1 MFRAFFDKLRSAFRR
16 KRLSGVVR
24 PSNRKRTA
32 VAIAR
37 RTMSTFPVALVRS
50 LATHIARPLAKAG
63 ARMTFVGRMLRPVGR
78 LLHLVRYRFLSWAV
92 RVRLRHKVII
102 GLLGASVVSGIATY
116 AAMTQ
121 SPFFSNDPTTVLI
134 LSLLDLCFLVLLS
147 GIVAQRILSIWLR
160 RRRNQAGSRL
170 HVRMV
175 SMFALLAV
183 APALLVAM
191 FAAIFFY
198 FGVEAWF
205 SQHVRTSLN
214 ESLEVAQA
222 YLEEHK
228 QVLRADALAM
238 ANDLN
243 RQAVVL
249 SQNQVRFAQAVSTQA
264 YIRKLTEVIV
274 FDGSGKILAR
284 SGLSF
289 ALSLEP
295 VTPEML
301 AHARKGDVALIVN
314 DSDDRVR
321 ALVRLDNFVDTYLFV
336 GRPVEPVV
344 LNHMA
349 TTQQAVSEY
358 KQLEGKRF
366 GLQLTISLVFVA
378 VALLLLLTAV
388 WFGMNFATLL
398 VKPISDL
405 INAANR
411 VRGGDLGAR
420 VPVAEREGDDEL
432 DLLSRAFNRM
442 TSQLEA
448 QRSDLIEANY
458 QLDFRRRFTE
468 AVLSGVS
475 AGVIGLDPSGRINLM
490 NASAAAFFALEI
502 PEDFNGQPMA
512 ELSPEIQAVVAAIPP
527 GIRLTEEQVE
537 IRRVGQPTRTLL
549 VRVSSELKGSEVHG
563 YVVTFDDVSDLVSA
577 QRKAAWADVARRI
590 AHEIKNPLTPI
601 QLSAERLR
609 RKYANEVTTDP
620 EVFITCTD
628 TIVRHVEDIGR
639 MVDEFSAFA
648 RMPVPTMKEHELREI
663 CRQMVFLQ
671 GTGRA
676 DVKYFQ
682 ELPPEPCIA
691 ECDGRQIAQALTNLL
706 KNAVEAIDA
715 RILPLE
721 GSLLPGEVTV
731 RLSATDDV
739 VRLDVE
745 DNGKGLPI
753 EERNSL
759 TEPYVTTRNKG
770 TGLGLAIVKKIME
783 DHKGELT
790 LTDRP
795 KGGAIVS
802 LIWPRRQPQEASEG
816 QAPDVTLGSIIE
828 TLSNGS
834 ESDKEGVQAFVIAK
848 GLRRA

>member
-1 MFRAFFDKLRSAFRR
+1 M
-16 KRLSGVVR
+16 
-24 PSNRKRTA
+24 
-32 VAIAR
+32 I
-37 RTMSTFPVALVRS
+37 RS
-50 LATHIARPLAKAG
+50 L
-63 ARMTFVGRMLRPVGR
+63 
-78 LLHLVRYRFLSWAV
+78 RYRFVAWAV
-92 RVRLRHKVII
+92 RVRLRHKLIMSLIVT
-102 GLLGASVVSGIATY
+102 SVASGIATY

-121 SPFFSNDPTTVLI
+121 SPFFSNDPTTVLA
-134 LSLLDLCFLVLLS
+134 LSTLDLVLLVLLS
-147 GIVAQRILSIWLR
+147 GVVAQRILSIWTR

-191 FAAIFFY
+191 FAAVFFY

-264 YIRKLTEVIV
+264 YVRKLTEVIV

-295 VTPEML
+295 VTADML
-301 AHARKGDVALIVN
+301 SHARKGDVAMIVN

-388 WFGMNFATLL
+388 WFGMNFASRL
-398 VKPISDL
+398 VRPISDL
-405 INAANR
+405 IGAANR
-411 VRGGDLGAR
+411 VRGGDLRAR
-420 VPVAEREGDDEL
+420 VTVAEKEGDDEL

-442 TSQLEA
+442 TSQLET
-448 QRSDLIEANY
+448 QRSDLVDANT

-475 AGVIGLDPSGRINLM
+475 AGVIGLDPQGNVNLM
-490 NASAAAFFALEI
+490 NASAAAFFALEK
-502 PEDFNGQPMA
+502 PEELNGQPLVQ
-512 ELSPEIQAVVAAIPP
+512 LSPEIQAVVAAIPP

-537 IRRVGQPTRTLL
+537 IRRVGHPTRTLL
-549 VRVSSELKGSEVHG
+549 VRVSSELKGAEIHG

-609 RKYANEVTTDP
+609 RKYAKEIITDP
-620 EVFITCTD
+620 EVFLTCTD

-648 RMPVPTMKEHELREI
+648 RMPAPTMKEHELREL
-663 CRQMVFLQ
+663 CRQMIFLQ
-671 GTGRA
+671 STGRG
-676 DVKYFQ
+676 DVRYFQ
-682 ELPPEPCIA
+682 ELPPDALIA

-715 RILPLE
+715 RIVPLE

-731 RLSATDDV
+731 RLSVIDDR

-753 EERNSL
+753 EERNTL

-783 DHKGELT
+783 DHHGELT
-790 LTDRP
+790 LSDRV
-795 KGGAIVS
+795 KGSGAVVS
-802 LIWPRRQPQEASEG
+802 LIWPLRQPQTASAGESAEAS
-816 QAPDVTLGSIIE
+816 LGTIIE
-828 TLSNGS
+828 ALSNES
-834 ESDKEGVQAFVIAK
+834 ESVTDKSQSFVLSKDIRSA
-848 GLRRA
+848 

>member
-1 MFRAFFDKLRSAFRR
+1 MKSIR
-16 KRLSGVVR
+16 
-24 PSNRKRTA
+24 
-32 VAIAR
+32 
-37 RTMSTFPVALVRS
+37 
-50 LATHIARPLAKAG
+50 H
-63 ARMTFVGRMLRPVGR
+63 
-78 LLHLVRYRFLSWAV
+78 RFLTWAV
-92 RVRLRHKVII
+92 RVRLRHKLIMALVV
-102 GLLGASVVSGIATY
+102 ASIACGIATY

-134 LSLLDLCFLVLLS
+134 LSMLDLVFLVLLS
-147 GIVAQRILSIWLR
+147 GVVAQRIISIWLR

-205 SQHVRTSLN
+205 SQHVRTSLD
-214 ESLEVAQA
+214 ESLQVAQA

-243 RQAVVL
+243 RQAVLL
-249 SQNQVRFAQAVSTQA
+249 SQNQVHFAQAVSTQA

-295 VTPEML
+295 VTADML
-301 AHARKGDVALIVN
+301 EHARKGDVALIVN

-336 GRPVEPVV
+336 GRPVEPIV
-344 LNHMA
+344 LSHMA
-349 TTQQAVSEY
+349 TTQQAVKEY

-366 GLQLTISLVFVA
+366 GLQLTISLIFVA
-378 VALLLLLTAV
+378 VATLLLLTAV
-388 WFGMNFATLL
+388 WFGMNFATRL

-405 INAANR
+405 IGAANR
-411 VRGGDLGAR
+411 VRDGDLRAR
-420 VPVAEREGDDEL
+420 VAVASTEGDDEL

-448 QRSDLIEANY
+448 QRSDLVEANY

-475 AGVIGLDPSGRINLM
+475 AGVIGLDPAGKINLM
-490 NASAAAFFALEI
+490 NASALAFFGVDA
-502 PEDFNGQPMA
+502 PDKFNGKA
-512 ELSPEIQAVVAAIPP
+512 IADLSPEIQSVVAAIPP
-527 GIRLTEEQVE
+527 GVRQAEEQVE
-537 IRRVGQPTRTLL
+537 IRRIGQPTRTLL
-549 VRVSSELKGSEVHG
+549 VRVSSELRGSEIHG

-609 RKYANEVTTDP
+609 RKYAKEIQTDP
-620 EVFITCTD
+620 EVFLTCTD

-648 RMPVPTMKEHELREI
+648 RMPAPSMKEHELREL
-663 CRQMVFLQ
+663 CRQMIFLQ
-671 GTGRA
+671 STGRG
-676 DVKYFQ
+676 DVRYFQ
-682 ELPPEPCIA
+682 EMPVDPCFA

-715 RILPLE
+715 RVVPLE
-721 GSLLPGEVTV
+721 GGLLRGEITV
-731 RLSATDDV
+731 RLSATEDH

-783 DHKGELT
+783 DHHGSLS
-790 LTDRP
+790 LSDRP

-802 LIWPRRQPQEASEG
+802 LLWPRRQPIAAQQSEEAES
-816 QAPDVTLGSIIE
+816 ALGTIIE
-828 TLSNGS
+828 SLSNES
-834 ESDKEGVQAFVIAK
+834 ESGTDKAQAFVNVKNIQ
-848 GLRRA
+848 RA

>member
-1 MFRAFFDKLRSAFRR
+1 MRIKELR
-16 KRLSGVVR
+16 
-24 PSNRKRTA
+24 
-32 VAIAR
+32 
-37 RTMSTFPVALVRS
+37 
-50 LATHIARPLAKAG
+50 H
-63 ARMTFVGRMLRPVGR
+63 
-78 LLHLVRYRFLSWAV
+78 RFLIWAV
-92 RVRLRHKVII
+92 RSRLRHKLILALII
-102 GLLGASVVSGIATY
+102 ASVACGIATY
-116 AAMTQ
+116 AAMTR
-121 SPFFSNDPTTVLI
+121 SPFFGNDPTTVLI
-134 LSLLDLCFLVLLS
+134 LSLLDLGFLALL
-147 GIVAQRILSIWLR
+147 GAVVAQRILSIWSR
-160 RRRNQAGSRL
+160 RQRNQVGSRL

-175 SMFALLAV
+175 SVFALLAV

-191 FAAIFFY
+191 FAAVFFY

-243 RQAVVL
+243 RDAVEL
-249 SQNQVRFAQAVSTQA
+249 SQNRVRFAQAVSTQA

-274 FDGSGKILAR
+274 FDGSGRILAR

-295 VTPEML
+295 ITPDMIE
-301 AHARKGDVALIVN
+301 HARKGDVALLVN
-314 DSDDRVR
+314 ESDDRVR

-344 LNHMA
+344 LSHMA
-349 TTQQAVSEY
+349 TTQQAVKEY

-366 GLQLTISLVFVA
+366 GLQLTISLIFVA

-388 WFGMNFATLL
+388 WFGLNFATRL
-398 VKPISDL
+398 VRPISDL
-405 INAANR
+405 IGATNR
-411 VRGGDLGAR
+411 VRDGDLSAR
-420 VPVAEREGDDEL
+420 VPVARVEGDDEL
-432 DLLSRAFNRM
+432 DHLGRAFNRM

-448 QRSDLIEANY
+448 QRSDLVEANY

-475 AGVIGLDPSGRINLM
+475 AGVIGLDPAGRITVM
-490 NASAAAFFALEI
+490 NDPASAFFAVEI
-502 PEDFNGQPMA
+502 TEIVYGHPLA
-512 ELSPEIQAVVAAIPP
+512 EIAPEIQAVVAAIPA

-537 IRRVGQPTRTLL
+537 IRRVGQPTRTLQ
-549 VRVSSELKGSEVHG
+549 VRVSSELKGAEVHG
-563 YVVTFDDVSDLVSA
+563 YVVTFDDVSELVSA

-609 RKYANEVTTDP
+609 RKYAKEIQTDP
-620 EVFITCTD
+620 EAFLTCTD

-648 RMPVPTMKEHELREI
+648 RMPVPTMKEHDLIEI

-676 DVKYFQ
+676 DIRYVQ
-682 ELPPEPCIA
+682 ELPPETFLA

-715 RILPLE
+715 RTLPIGG
-721 GSLLPGEVTV
+721 GSLLQGEVIV
-731 RLSATDDV
+731 RLSVTDEQV
-739 VRLDVE
+739 HLDVE

-753 EERNSL
+753 EERHSL

-783 DHKGELT
+783 DHHGELA
-790 LTDRP
+790 LADRP
-795 KGGAIVS
+795 KGGAMVS
-802 LIWPRRQPQEASEG
+802 LIWPRYQPKAISGEKVDA
-816 QAPDVTLGSIIE
+816 ALDALAD
-828 TLSNGS
+828 TLSNSG
-834 ESDKEGVQAFVIAK
+834 ESDTGNVQPFVIAK
-848 GLRRA
+848 DLRRA

>member
-1 MFRAFFDKLRSAFRR
+1 MIKYLR
-16 KRLSGVVR
+16 
-24 PSNRKRTA
+24 
-32 VAIAR
+32 
-37 RTMSTFPVALVRS
+37 
-50 LATHIARPLAKAG
+50 H
-63 ARMTFVGRMLRPVGR
+63 
-78 LLHLVRYRFLSWAV
+78 RFLTWAV
-92 RVRLRHKVII
+92 RVRLRHKLIMTLIV
-102 GLLGASVVSGIATY
+102 ASVVSGIATY

-134 LSLLDLCFLVLLS
+134 LSLLDLVFLVLLS
-147 GIVAQRILSIWLR
+147 GVVAQRIVSIWMR
-160 RRRNQAGSRL
+160 RRRNQVGSRL

-175 SMFALLAV
+175 SMFTLLAV
-183 APALLVAM
+183 VPALLVAM
-191 FAAIFFY
+191 FAAVFFY

-264 YIRKLTEVIV
+264 YVRKLTEVIV

-295 VTPEML
+295 VTAEML
-301 AHARKGDVALIVN
+301 DHARKGDVALIVN

-344 LNHMA
+344 LSHMA
-349 TTQQAVSEY
+349 TTQQAVKEY

-366 GLQLTISLVFVA
+366 GLQLTISLIFVA
-378 VALLLLLTAV
+378 VALLLLLTSV
-388 WFGMNFATLL
+388 WFGLNFATRL

-405 INAANR
+405 ISAANR
-411 VRGGDLGAR
+411 VRDGDLRAR
-420 VPVAEREGDDEL
+420 VSVAEKEGDDEL

-448 QRSDLIEANY
+448 QRSDLVEANY

-475 AGVIGLDPSGRINLM
+475 AGIIGLDPHGKINVM
-490 NASAAAFFALEI
+490 NASAAAFFGSETPDQL
-502 PEDFNGQPMA
+502 NGQSIA
-512 ELSPEIQAVVAAIPP
+512 DLSPEIQAVVAAIPA

-537 IRRVGQPTRTLL
+537 VRRIGQPTRTLL
-549 VRVSSELKGSEVHG
+549 VRVSSELKGSELHG

-601 QLSAERLR
+601 QLSAERIR
-609 RKYANEVTTDP
+609 RKYAKEIQTDP

-648 RMPVPTMKEHELREI
+648 RMPAPTMKEHELREI

-671 GTGRA
+671 GTGRG
-676 DVKYFQ
+676 DVRYFQ
-682 ELPPEPCIA
+682 ELPPDAVVA

-715 RILPLE
+715 RIMPLE
-721 GSLLPGEVTV
+721 GGLLPGEVTV
-731 RLSATDDV
+731 RLSINDEMV
-739 VRLDVE
+739 QLSVE

-783 DHKGELT
+783 DHHGELT
-790 LTDRP
+790 LADRP

-802 LIWPRRQPQEASEG
+802 LVWPRRQPQAAEG
-816 QAPDVTLGSIIE
+816 QTEATLGTIIE
-828 TLSNGS
+828 SLSNEN
-834 ESDKEGVQAFVIAK
+834 ESVTNKTQSFSLPKDI
-848 GLRRA
+848 RRA

>member
-1 MFRAFFDKLRSAFRR
+1 MIDSMRHAF
-16 KRLSGVVR
+16 
-24 PSNRKRTA
+24 
-32 VAIAR
+32 
-37 RTMSTFPVALVRS
+37 
-50 LATHIARPLAKAG
+50 LA
-63 ARMTFVGRMLRPVGR
+63 
-78 LLHLVRYRFLSWAV
+78 WAT
-92 RVRLRHKVII
+92 RVRLRHKLILALI
-102 GLLGASVVSGIATY
+102 AASVASGIATY

-134 LSLLDLCFLVLLS
+134 LSMLDLGFMALL
-147 GIVAQRILSIWLR
+147 GAIVAQRIYSIWMK

-175 SMFALLAV
+175 SMFTLLAV

-243 RQAVVL
+243 RQAVAL

-295 VTPEML
+295 ITPDMIS
-301 AHARKGDVALIVN
+301 HARKGDVALIVN

-366 GLQLTISLVFVA
+366 GLQVTISLIFVA
-378 VALLLLLTAV
+378 VAVLLLLAAV
-388 WFGMNFATLL
+388 WFGMNFASRL

-405 INAANR
+405 INATDR

-420 VPVAEREGDDEL
+420 VAVAEREGDDEL

-448 QRSDLIEANY
+448 QRADLIDANY

-475 AGVIGLDPSGRINLM
+475 AGVIGLDPEGRINLM
-490 NASAAAFFALEI
+490 NAPAAAFFALEK
-502 PEDFNGQPMA
+502 PEAMNGHPMT
-512 ELSPEIQAVVAAIPP
+512 ELSPEIQAVLYAIPS

-537 IRRVGQPTRTLL
+537 IRRAGQPTRTLL
-549 VRVSSELKGSEVHG
+549 VRVSSELAGSEIHG

-609 RKYANEVTTDP
+609 RKYAHEIQTDP

-648 RMPVPTMKEHELREI
+648 RMPAPTIKPHELREL

-671 GTGRA
+671 STGRA
-676 DVKYFQ
+676 DVRYTQ
-682 ELPPEPCIA
+682 EMPAEPLVA
-691 ECDGRQIAQALTNLL
+691 ECDARQIAQALTNML
-706 KNAVEAIDA
+706 KNAVEAIDS
-715 RILPLE
+715 RVMPFEGGLPQGEIL
-721 GSLLPGEVTV
+721 V
-731 RLSATDDV
+731 RLTATGDN

-745 DNGKGLPI
+745 DNGRGLPI

-759 TEPYVTTRNKG
+759 TEPYVTTRSKG

-783 DHKGELT
+783 DHNGQLA
-790 LTDRP
+790 LSDRA
-795 KGGAIVS
+795 KGGAVVS
-802 LIWPRRQPQEASEG
+802 LIWPRRQPLDAAQTEAAED
-816 QAPDVTLGSIIE
+816 A
-828 TLSNGS
+828 LSKVD
-834 ESDKEGVQAFVIAK
+834 ESGKDESQPFVLAK
-848 GLRRA
+848 DLRRA

>member
-1 MFRAFFDKLRSAFRR
+1 MFRRFSKKIKSSFPR
-16 KRLSGVVR
+16 KRESSASDSEQKSLGR
-24 PSNRKRTA
+24 A
-32 VAIAR
+32 DAR
-37 RTMSTFPVALVRS
+37 RWIPAF
-50 LATHIARPLAKAG
+50 AG
-63 ARMTFVGRMLRPVGR
+63 MTLKNNFIQ
-78 LLHLVRYRFLSWAV
+78 WAV
-92 RVRLRHKVII
+92 RVRLRHKLILLLVVASIAC
-102 GLLGASVVSGIATY
+102 GLATY
-116 AAMTQ
+116 AAMTK
-121 SPFFSNDPTTVLI
+121 SPFFSNDPTTVLV
-134 LSLLDLCFLVLLS
+134 LSLLDLGFLATL
-147 GIVAQRILSIWLR
+147 GAIVAQRIVSIWVR
-160 RRRNQAGSRL
+160 RRHNQAGSRL

-191 FAAIFFY
+191 FAGIFFY
-198 FGVEAWF
+198 FGVETWF
-205 SQHVRTSLN
+205 SQHVRTSLD
-214 ESLEVAQA
+214 ESMEVAQA

-264 YIRKLTEVIV
+264 YVRKLTEVIV

-295 VTPEML
+295 VTAEML

-349 TTQQAVSEY
+349 TTQKAVSEY

-366 GLQLTISLVFVA
+366 GLQLTISLIFVA
-378 VALLLLLTAV
+378 VALLLLLAAV
-388 WFGMNFATLL
+388 WFGMNFATRL
-398 VKPISDL
+398 VKPVSLL
-405 INAANR
+405 IDATNR
-411 VRGGDLGAR
+411 VREGDLSAR
-420 VPVAEREGDDEL
+420 VAITSKEGEDEL
-432 DLLSRAFNRM
+432 DQLSRAFNRM
-442 TSQLEA
+442 TSQLET
-448 QRSDLIEANY
+448 QRTDLVEANA

-475 AGVIGLDPSGRINLM
+475 AGVIGLDRQGRITVM
-490 NASAAAFFALEI
+490 NASAAAFFALKT
-502 PEDFNGQPMA
+502 PEALNGQAMA
-512 ELSPEIQAVVAAIPP
+512 ELSSEIQGVIAAIPQ

-537 IRRVGQPTRTLL
+537 IRRIGQPTRTLL
-549 VRVSSELKGSEVHG
+549 VRVSSELTGSEIHG

-609 RKYANEVTTDP
+609 RKYAHEVQTDP
-620 EVFITCTD
+620 DVFITCTD

-648 RMPVPTMKEHELREI
+648 RMPAPSMKEHELREI
-663 CRQMVFLQ
+663 TRQMVFLQ
-671 GTGRA
+671 SAGRG
-676 DVKYFQ
+676 DIRYTQ
-682 ELPPEPCIA
+682 NLPDETCIA

-706 KNAVEAIDA
+706 KNAAEAIDA
-715 RILPLE
+715 RDLPLS
-721 GSLLPGEVTV
+721 GTLLPGEIWV
-731 RLSATDDV
+731 RLSKTDSEI
-739 VRLDVE
+739 RLDVE

-753 EERNSL
+753 EERNTL
-759 TEPYVTTRNKG
+759 TEPYVTTRSKG

-783 DHKGELT
+783 DHHGTLT

-795 KGGAIVS
+795 KGGAMVS
-802 LIWPRRQPQEASEG
+802 LIWPTRQP
-816 QAPDVTLGSIIE
+816 
-828 TLSNGS
+828 
-834 ESDKEGVQAFVIAK
+834 KEGEVENKDVPSWAQDFVLSADDESAKEESQAFALAK
-848 GLRRA
+848 DMRRA

>member
-1 MFRAFFDKLRSAFRR
+1 MIKGWR
-16 KRLSGVVR
+16 
-24 PSNRKRTA
+24 
-32 VAIAR
+32 
-37 RTMSTFPVALVRS
+37 
-50 LATHIARPLAKAG
+50 H
-63 ARMTFVGRMLRPVGR
+63 R
-78 LLHLVRYRFLSWAV
+78 LLAWAV
-92 RVRLRHKVII
+92 RVRLRHKLIVA
-102 GLLGASVVSGIATY
+102 LMTAAVASGIATY

-121 SPFFSNDPTTVLI
+121 SPFFGNDPTTVLI
-134 LSLLDLCFLVLLS
+134 LSLLDLAFLVMLS
-147 GIVAQRILSIWLR
+147 GMVASRILSIWLR
-160 RRRNQAGSRL
+160 RRRNAAGARL
-170 HVRMV
+170 HVRLV
-175 SMFALLAV
+175 SMFAALAV

-264 YIRKLTEVIV
+264 YVRKLTEVIV

-295 VTPEML
+295 VTTEML
-301 AHARKGDVALIVN
+301 DHARKGDVALIVN

-344 LNHMA
+344 LSHMA
-349 TTQQAVSEY
+349 TTQQAVKEY

-388 WFGMNFATLL
+388 WFGLNFATRLI
-398 VKPISDL
+398 KPISDL
-405 INAANR
+405 INATDR
-411 VRGGDLGAR
+411 VRDGDLRAR
-420 VPVAEREGDDEL
+420 VPVAEKEGDDEL
-432 DLLSRAFNRM
+432 DLLGRAFNRM
-442 TSQLEA
+442 TSQLET
-448 QRSDLIEANY
+448 QRHDLVLANQ
-458 QLDFRRRFTE
+458 QLDQRRRFTE

-475 AGVIGLDPSGRINLM
+475 AGVLGLDTRHNVTVM
-490 NASAAAFFALEI
+490 NASAAAFFGLDAAGSAQGHPLHK
-502 PEDFNGQPMA
+502 
-512 ELSPEIQAVVAAIPP
+512 LSPEIDGVISSIPA
-527 GIRLTEEQVE
+527 GVRLTEEQVE

-549 VRVSSELKGSEVHG
+549 VRVTTEQRGAEG
-563 YVVTFDDVSDLVSA
+563 QGFVVTFDDVSDLVSA
-577 QRKAAWADVARRI
+577 QRKAAWGDVARRI

-609 RKYANEVTTDP
+609 RKYAKEIQTDP
-620 EVFITCTD
+620 DVFTTCTD

-648 RMPVPTMKEHELREI
+648 RMPAPSMKEHELREI

-671 GTGRA
+671 STGRA
-676 DVKYFQ
+676 DVRYFQ
-682 ELPPEPCIA
+682 HLPDDPVVA

-715 RILPLE
+715 RTVPFE
-721 GSLLPGEVTV
+721 GGLLPGEVNV
-731 RLSATDDV
+731 RMAVTGTH

-745 DNGKGLPI
+745 DNGKGLPV
-753 EERNSL
+753 EERNTL

-783 DHKGELT
+783 DHHGELS
-790 LTDRP
+790 LSDRP

-802 LIWPRRQPQEASEG
+802 LTWPLKQPASEAGEAEAKLGAMIESLSNENESVTNKPQSQVQRGNSREAS
-816 QAPDVTLGSIIE
+816 
-828 TLSNGS
+828 
-834 ESDKEGVQAFVIAK
+834 
-848 GLRRA
+848 